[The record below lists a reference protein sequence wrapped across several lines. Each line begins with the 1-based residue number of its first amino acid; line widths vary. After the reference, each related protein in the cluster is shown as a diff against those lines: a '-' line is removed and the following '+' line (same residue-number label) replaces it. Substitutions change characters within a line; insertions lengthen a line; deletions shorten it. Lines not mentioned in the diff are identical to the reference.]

1 LCYPFQ
7 KQETNAMT
15 PETQNPPKK
24 PYAVPQLLS
33 YGNIREI
40 TRTAMGDINDNPGGG
55 GGDVKHT
62 GTGDAG

>member
-1 LCYPFQ
+1 
-7 KQETNAMT
+7 MT